1 MRVRVGT
8 RRSILAMA
16 QTRMVVETLSATSPG
31 VDFEIV
37 PMSTKGDVVRDR
49 PIGEI
54 GGDAPF
60 AAELEDALLRGDIDM
75 AVHSMKDLSAKCP
88 DGLVLAKAWKRG
100 NARDA
105 LVAADP
111 GVKSIADLPRN
122 AAVATGS
129 VRRNLFLRRLRPDI
143 ETVQIR
149 GNVDTRLKK
158 LFSPEPGER
167 KLDAIVLAAAGLE
180 RIGKAGVISAVFDVD
195 DMIPAANQGQIAIE
209 LRSADAELRAIA
221 DGPCD
226 APSEEAALAERLFM
240 LELGVDCKTPVA
252 AFAERCGGSLS
263 LRCMF
268 ARDGSAKPAVCR
280 VFGESPADVAREAA
294 RQIRSLV
301 SAKVVLAGAGPGD
314 PSLVTL
320 AAMEAVESADS
331 IVCDRLVPK
340 EILSRAPASCRIIDA
355 GKSAG
360 DHTLEQDEINAVL
373 AREALRCRNV
383 VRLKGGDPFVF
394 GRGGEEMAYLLS
406 RGVACREIPGVSS
419 SIAAPAAAGI
429 PLTMRGVRGGF
440 HIVSAHSAGKDDPG
454 LDFRAL
460 AACGGT
466 LVFMMGLSRISS
478 IAEGLMSAGMSPGAR
493 AAVICS
499 GTTSRQTSVESAL
512 CDIAEAAANLEPP
525 GVLVV
530 GGTLEA
536 ISASGPFHGKRIAFP
551 VVFGAAGGKIAAS
564 LKALGADV
572 FTPAVGMIT
581 RDAEGVK
588 RLSLAGKV
596 DFIALTSASALRVAK
611 DEILSLAS
619 RGAKILAV
627 GRATGEA
634 AAEAG
639 LEVALAS
646 REPCGAGLAKE
657 MAGFVARS
665 DRVVHPMA
673 CDAADA
679 LAAVAPYCDYEAVG
693 VYRNEE
699 ARFCGEVDLSQFDA
713 AVFSSPSAASR
724 FAAAAVGET
733 DVVAIGETTAKRAK
747 ELGFP
752 RIHVASSPGEE
763 GIVSALSNLFRIK
776 PFAAGLIFAG

>member
-8 RRSILAMA
+8 RGSILAMA
-16 QTRMVVETLSATSPG
+16 QTRTVVETLSRLNPG
-31 VDFEIV
+31 VDFEMV
-37 PMSTKGDVVRDR
+37 AMSTKGDVVRDR

-60 AAELEDALLRGDIDM
+60 ARELEDALLRGDIDM

-88 DGLVLAKAWKRG
+88 DGLILAKAWKRG
-100 NARDA
+100 DARDA

-111 GVKSIADLPRN
+111 RVRSLSDLPPG
-122 AAVATGS
+122 AVVATGS

-149 GNVDTRLKK
+149 GNVDTRLGK
-158 LFSPEPGER
+158 LFSPGPGER
-167 KLDAIVLAAAGLE
+167 KLDAIVLAVAGLE
-180 RIGKAGVISAVFDVD
+180 RIGKGNVISAAFDVD
-195 DMIPAANQGQIAIE
+195 EMIPAANQGQIAIE
-209 LRSADAELRAIA
+209 MRSEDAALRAIA
-221 DGPCD
+221 EGPGD
-226 APSEEAALAERLFM
+226 AVSEEAALAERLFM

-252 AFAERCGGSLS
+252 AFAERRGGSLS

-268 ARDGSAKPAVCR
+268 ARDGASKPAVCR
-280 VFGESPADVAREAA
+280 VFGESPEAVAREAA

-301 SAKVVLAGAGPGD
+301 SAKVVLAGAGPGV
-314 PSLVTL
+314 PSLATL
-320 AAMEAVESADS
+320 AAIEAVESAEC

-340 EILSRAPASCRIIDA
+340 ELLARAPSSCRIIDA

-394 GRGGEEMAYLLS
+394 GRGGEEMEYLRS
-406 RGVACREIPGVSS
+406 RGIACREIPGVSS

-429 PLTMRGVRGGF
+429 PVTMRGVRGGF
-440 HIVSAHSAGKDDPG
+440 HVVSAHSAGKDDPG
-454 LDFRAL
+454 LDFAAL
-460 AACGGT
+460 AKCGGT
-466 LVFMMGLSRISS
+466 LVFMMGLSRISA
-478 IAEGLMSAGMSPGAR
+478 IAEGLIAAGMPPCAR

-499 GTTSRQTSVESAL
+499 GTTSRQASVESAL
-512 CDIAEAAANLEPP
+512 CDIAEAAANLKPP

-536 ISASGPFHGKRIAFP
+536 IYARGPFHGRRIAFP
-551 VVFGAAGGKIAAS
+551 VVFGAAAGKIAAS

-572 FTPAVGMIT
+572 FAPAVGMIT
-581 RDAEGVK
+581 RNAEGAEK
-588 RLSLAGKV
+588 LSAVGKA
-596 DFIALTSASALRVAK
+596 DFIALTSASALNVAK
-611 DEILSLAS
+611 GEIASLAS
-619 RGAKILAV
+619 SGAKILAI
-627 GRATGEA
+627 GNATAAA

-639 LEVALAS
+639 LEVAFVS
-646 REPCGAGLAKE
+646 RESCGAGFAKE
-657 MAGFVARS
+657 IAEIVSRP
-665 DRVVHPMA
+665 DTVLHPMA

-679 LAAVAPYCDYEAVG
+679 LSSLASRCDYAAIG

-699 ARFCGEVDLSQFDA
+699 SGFCGEVDLSRFDA
-713 AVFSSPSAASR
+713 AVFASPSAASR

-747 ELGFP
+747 ELGFS
-752 RIHVASSPGEE
+752 RVHVANSPDRDGV
-763 GIVSALSNLFRIK
+763 VSALGEIFRVK
-776 PFAAGLIFAG
+776 PFAGRTVG